1 MRGSPRSAGPGK
13 MHTYSNQWAALLP
26 FLSKGAAIPQQ
37 IEDLGLVPRPADDEA
52 RDATL
57 RMPQGS
63 ITYIAASMRAAA
75 DIAAQSGY
83 DITHDLV
90 ALTSF
95 YQGHD
100 LPSWRSHMDKKKKR
114 GEKAFVA
121 ADPMAVWTQ
130 ANVSYLETVLGR
142 PTP

>member
-1 MRGSPRSAGPGK
+1 MRQHVARA
-13 MHTYSNQWAALLP
+13 
-26 FLSKGAAIPQQ
+26 QQ

-52 RDATL
+52 REATL

-63 ITYIAASMRAAA
+63 ITYIAAGMRAAA
-75 DIAAQSGY
+75 DIALQSGY
-83 DITHDLV
+83 DISHELV

-100 LPSWRSHMDKKKKR
+100 LPSWRGHMEKKKQR
-114 GEKAFVA
+114 GDKGFVA

-130 ANVSYLETVLGR
+130 ANVSYLENVLGR

>member
-1 MRGSPRSAGPGK
+1 
-13 MHTYSNQWAALLP
+13 
-26 FLSKGAAIPQQ
+26 
-37 IEDLGLVPRPADDEA
+37 
-52 RDATL
+52 
-57 RMPQGS
+57 
-63 ITYIAASMRAAA
+63 MRAAA
-75 DIAAQSGY
+75 DIAFQSGY
-83 DITHDLV
+83 DISHELV

-100 LPSWRSHMDKKKKR
+100 LPSWRTHMEKKKQR
-114 GEKAFVA
+114 GDKGFVA